1 MQTMNVALSDPLV
14 EYLKQQTTEHGY
26 MNVSDYI
33 RELVQADQLKK
44 ERQALEA
51 EVLRAIECNEFIP
64 LTDEVWDQMRET
76 LNERLRAKQEMPS

>member
-1 MQTMNVALSDPLV
+1 MQTMNVALPDPLV

-51 EVLRAIECNEFIP
+51 EVLRGLQCHETVPFNAQTRNE
-64 LTDEVWDQMRET
+64 MRAE
-76 LNERLRAKQEMPS
+76 LLRRLEQKQG